1 MPTRLRA
8 GDGLPAGMLN
18 NPLVRGEHSK
28 MMSPLRAF
36 TLLLMLGFPLLEIA
50 VLIEVGR
57 AIGFWATLGLLILS
71 AVAGMLIIRNQG
83 VSMVGR
89 MFDSMS
95 RGGFVFASMVDGYV
109 VILAG
114 SLLIL
119 PGFVSDA
126 LGLAMLL
133 PPLRRVILGAVLP
146 GFTDAR
152 RGSTGRSAGPQGS
165 RGDESGAKE
174 PIIIEGTYERLDE
187 DDRPR

>member
-1 MPTRLRA
+1 MPTRLQA
-8 GDGLPAGMLN
+8 DGNLTGGMLN
-18 NPLVRGEHSK
+18 NPLVRGEQSK
-28 MMSPLRAF
+28 MLSPVRAF
-36 TLLLMLGFPLLEIA
+36 TLLLLLGFPLLEIA
-50 VLIEVGR
+50 VLIEVGA
-57 AIGFWATLGLLILS
+57 AIGFWATLGLLVLA

-95 RGGFVFASMVDGYV
+95 RGGFAFASMVDGYV

-119 PGFVSDA
+119 PGFISDA
-126 LGLAMLL
+126 LGLALL
-133 PPLRRVILGAVLP
+133 VPPLRRLILGAVIP

-152 RGSTGRSAGPQGS
+152 RDGRGRPAGPQGD
-165 RGDESGAKE
+165 RDASGAKE
-174 PIIIEGTYERLDE
+174 PIIIEGTYERLDD